1 MAHEIIWTEKATE
14 DFDKMIE
21 NLAEFNTTNYA
32 RKFVSLFYEKL
43 DLIALMPFIG
53 VQSQKRK
60 GVRRLVVTKNISL
73 AYILIIDQIY
83 LLRVFDA
90 RQNPGQIEF

>member
-21 NLAEFNTTNYA
+21 YLAEFSSTSYA
-32 RKFVSLFYEKL
+32 RKFVSLFEKL

-83 LLRVFDA
+83 LLRVFDT